1 MATSCAAASDST
13 PSPAVTPAKKDQPL
27 FPDKEFD
34 FVERPSQDFFC
45 PVSLELLLE
54 PQLTSC
60 CGHHLSLE
68 VANRLQK
75 EGKPCPVCNSESWS
89 AMLDKYHGRR
99 VREVRVRCWNK
110 DSGCGWVGEV
120 NELKRHAVSCEKR
133 PWECEYC
140 GLKCTYDEGEGKHW
154 PECPKFPEPCPNGCE
169 VGSVERC
176 GMEQHHSVCPLEPV
190 ACEMEFGCSVV
201 VPRRE
206 LATHMRE
213 SGLQHLTAMTA
224 LNLRLTRQLQ
234 QESAERDKKLE
245 QLQQESTERDRKFE
259 QLRQDLTERDK
270 KFEQLTRRL
279 QQDSA
284 ERGKKLEQLQ
294 KDSAERD
301 KKIVQLQQDSAE
313 RDRKIQEELKALAA
327 VVKEEV
333 ESCVKHIDT
342 QCHTLCGWKV
352 LEFKN
357 YRCNKEK
364 AQVDSL
370 SDKFYSHNG
379 GYAFK
384 LLIKYYG
391 GYYNDIGA
399 LLCLVKGENDDQL
412 SWPVKVFV
420 TLELLNQAGNNNH
433 LQRCIAQTW
442 TKGER
447 ANKKIDDSLIKYAVL
462 EKTGDNLKYL
472 VNDCLKFRISVSVP

>member
-1 MATSCAAASDST
+1 MATSCAGGRGEAASGGT

-75 EGKPCPVCNSESWS
+75 EGKACPVCNSESWS

-120 NELKRHAVSCEKR
+120 NGLGRHTLSCEKR

-140 GLKCTYDEGEGKHW
+140 GLQCTYDEGEGKHW

-169 VGSVERC
+169 VGRVERC
-176 GMEQHHSVCPLEPV
+176 GMEQHRSVCPLEPV
-190 ACEMEFGCSVV
+190 ACEMKEFGCSVV

-213 SGLQHLTAMTA
+213 SELQHLTAMTA

-234 QESAERDKKLE
+234 Q
-245 QLQQESTERDRKFE
+245 
-259 QLRQDLTERDK
+259 
-270 KFEQLTRRL
+270 
-279 QQDSA
+279 
-284 ERGKKLEQLQ
+284 
-294 KDSAERD
+294 DSAERD
-301 KKIVQLQQDSAE
+301 RKIVQLQQDSAE
-313 RDRKIQEELKALAA
+313 RDRKIQEELKALNA

-342 QCHTLCGWKV
+342 QLCGWKL
-352 LEFKN
+352 LELRN
-357 YRCNKEK
+357 YRYNKEK
-364 AQVDSL
+364 ARWGSVASS

-384 LLIKYYG
+384 LLIRYCG
-391 GYYNDIGA
+391 GMCNDIGA
-399 LLCLVKGENDDQL
+399 FLYLVEGENDDQL

-433 LQRCIAQTW
+433 LQRCKALEFAE
-442 TKGER
+442 GER
-447 ANKKIDDSLIKYAVL
+447 VEKKINDSLIKYAVL
-462 EKTGDNLKYL
+462 EKTGDNLQYL
-472 VNDCLKFRISVSVP
+472 LNDRLKFRISVSVQ

>member
-1 MATSCAAASDST
+1 MATSCAGGEAASGEAASGGT

-34 FVERPSQDFFC
+34 FLERPSQDFFC

-75 EGKPCPVCNSESWS
+75 EGKPCAVCNSESWS
-89 AMLDKYHGRR
+89 AMLDKYHSRR

-110 DSGCGWVGEV
+110 DGGCGWVGEV
-120 NELKRHAVSCEKR
+120 NGLKRHAVSCEKR

-154 PECPKFPEPCPNGCE
+154 PECSKFPEPCPNGCE
-169 VGSVERC
+169 VGRVERC
-176 GMEQHHSVCPLEPV
+176 GVEQHRSVCPLEPV
-190 ACEMEFGCSVV
+190 ACEMKEFGCSVV

-213 SGLQHLTAMTA
+213 SELQHLTAMTA

-234 QESAERDKKLE
+234 QESAEKW
-245 QLQQESTERDRKFE
+245 
-259 QLRQDLTERDK
+259 
-270 KFEQLTRRL
+270 
-279 QQDSA
+279 
-284 ERGKKLEQLQ
+284 EQLQ

-313 RDRKIQEELKALAA
+313 RDRKIQEELKALNA

-333 ESCVKHIDT
+333 ESCIQHIDT
-342 QCHTLCGWKV
+342 HTLWSGCKV
-352 LEFKN
+352 LEFKD
-357 YRCNKEK
+357 YRYNKEK
-364 AQVDSL
+364 AKAKRNFSPSVDSL

-379 GYAFK
+379 GYAFE
-384 LLIKYYG
+384 LLIRYYG
-391 GYYNDIGA
+391 GKYDDIGTY
-399 LLCLVKGENDDQL
+399 LCLVEGENDDQL

-420 TLELLNQAGNNNH
+420 TLELLNQAGNNNQQ
-433 LQRCIAQTW
+433 LQRCKAMEW
-442 TKGER
+442 AKGER
-447 ANKKIDDSLIKYAVL
+447 VEQIDNSLIKYADL

-472 VNDCLKFRISVSVP
+472 LNDRLKFRISVSVQ

>member
-190 ACEMEFGCSVV
+190 ACEMKEFGCSVV

-213 SGLQHLTAMTA
+213 SGLQHLTAMTT

-234 QESAERDKKLE
+234 QESAERDKK
-245 QLQQESTERDRKFE
+245 
-259 QLRQDLTERDK
+259 
-270 KFEQLTRRL
+270 
-279 QQDSA
+279 
-284 ERGKKLEQLQ
+284 LQ

-313 RDRKIQEELKALAA
+313 RDRKIQEELKALNA

-333 ESCVKHIDT
+333 KSCVQHIDT

-352 LEFKN
+352 LEFRK
-357 YRCNKEK
+357 YRYNKENAK
-364 AQVDSL
+364 EEVVVDSS
-370 SDKFYSHNG
+370 SDKFYSHKG

-384 LLIKYYG
+384 LHIKYYVEK
-391 GYYNDIGA
+391 YNDIGA
-399 LLCLVKGENDDQL
+399 FLCLVEGENDDQL
-412 SWPVKVFV
+412 SWPVKIFV

-447 ANKKIDDSLIKYAVL
+447 VEKVIDNYLIKYAVL
-462 EKTGDNLKYL
+462 EKTEDNLKYL